1 MKQAS
6 SPLWPTLLGAAF
18 LLTLTG
24 VLHAAPTEQQWKTV
38 NHALVTEH
46 IIPRYQHLAESS
58 NVLKNSTSALCQQPD
73 QAHLSAA
80 QQAFHRTMD
89 DWESVQHIQFGPIEN
104 LMRNFSMQFWP
115 DKKNLIGKQLNILLA
130 EQDPATL
137 KTDALYKASIG
148 VKGLPALERLL
159 FTGQLSELENNSYRC
174 QLTSTIAA
182 YIAENSAATV
192 TEWQQAYSPSVFN
205 AGSEDSYYDDHQEA
219 AVDMLK
225 SLVEPVEAIRDQ
237 KILRPLGN
245 GEKVRPRRS
254 ESWRSERSI
263 RNIQLNMASLQDLY
277 EGHPDNVASLLR
289 QQGAADQADKISGL
303 FNDIIAQLKAIQGPL
318 TTTLYQPQTVTQ
330 LQQVSASLKQL
341 DLALNAAMKTL
352 DIQLGFNSR
361 DGD

>member
-1 MKQAS
+1 MNQAS
-6 SPLWPTLLGAAF
+6 SPLWPTLLGAAV
-18 LLTLTG
+18 LLTFTG
-24 VLHAAPTEQQWKTV
+24 VLHAAPTEQQWQTV
-38 NHALVTEH
+38 NHALVNEH

-58 NVLKNSTSALCQQPD
+58 AALATRTEQLCQQPD
-73 QAHLSAA
+73 QAHLNAA
-80 QQAFHRTMD
+80 QQAFHHTMD
-89 DWESVQHIQFGPIEN
+89 DWQAVQHIQFGPIEN

-182 YIAENSAATV
+182 YVAENSAATV
-192 TEWQQAYSPSVFN
+192 TEWQQEYSASVFN
-205 AGSEDSYYDDHQEA
+205 AGSEDSYYDNHQEA

-237 KILRPLGN
+237 KILRPLDN

-263 RNIQLNMASLQDLY
+263 RNIQLNMASLQNLY
-277 EGHPDNVASLLR
+277 AGNSHSVDSLLR
-289 QQGAADQADKISGL
+289 EQGAAAQADQISAL
-303 FNDIIAQLKAIQGPL
+303 FSHIIGQLKNVKGPL
-318 TTTLYQPQTVTQ
+318 ATSLYQAETVTQ
-330 LQQVSASLKQL
+330 LQQISTALKQL
-341 DLALNAAMKTL
+341 DVELNAAMQTL